1 MLLQTSKWAFKSSRL
16 KWFLNSVLAPREKKN
31 IFAVPDE
38 LVKGGVATEDTLMD
52 VAEVI
57 EDVASEDEID
67 GVEKVDN
74 TEGVREDNM
83 EETVKSEG
91 EAELVGVSVDDASAP
106 WETVEGVK

>member
-1 MLLQTSKWAFKSSRL
+1 MAVGEISEVESGE
-16 KWFLNSVLAPREKKN
+16 VVN
-31 IFAVPDE
+31 IEEEADE

-57 EDVASEDEID
+57 EDVASEDEIE

-74 TEGVREDNM
+74 TEGVREDDM

-91 EAELVGVSVDDASAP
+91 EAEFVGVSVDDASAP
-106 WETVEGVK
+106 